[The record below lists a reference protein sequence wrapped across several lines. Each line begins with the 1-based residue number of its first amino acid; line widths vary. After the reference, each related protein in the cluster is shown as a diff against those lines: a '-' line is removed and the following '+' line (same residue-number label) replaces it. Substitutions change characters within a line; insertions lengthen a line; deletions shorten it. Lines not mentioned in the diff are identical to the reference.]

1 MENVILNKVIEAR
14 NGHYCHALEVSSTY
28 EIENAIEAIS
38 AEYEAEGVEALKEF
52 FNTMQIIYFAGE
64 EEESAEDEEAV
75 NNFNT
80 DESINE
86 NF

>member
-1 MENVILNKVIEAR
+1 MKNTILNKVIEAR
-14 NGHYCHALEVSSTY
+14 SGHYCHALEVSSTC

-52 FNTMQIIYFAGE
+52 FNSMTIIYFAGE
-64 EEESAEDEEAV
+64 GEESAEDEEAV